1 MQSPLLLDSCL
12 PRLRSRRLGGSR
24 AGHWTRSSLLR
35 KMQHVKCIL
44 RVTSDGWQACLH
56 GIRSRRRAVTDQ
68 RWTLCLL
75 LLTPSEHEMEM
86 KNHQT
91 VHVYTPNCYST
102 ISILRSFRML
112 ISANEFSESV
122 TVVCIHY
129 SCDQCTDRI
138 GTSEGEVC
146 AGCARCCAH
155 GEVV

>member
-1 MQSPLLLDSCL
+1 
-12 PRLRSRRLGGSR
+12 
-24 AGHWTRSSLLR
+24 
-35 KMQHVKCIL
+35 MQHVKCIL
-44 RVTSDGWQACLH
+44 RATSDGWQACLH

-75 LLTPSEHEMEM
+75 LLTPSEYEMEM

-91 VHVYTPNCYST
+91 VHVCTPNCYST

-112 ISANEFSESV
+112 ISANEFCESV

-155 GEVV
+155 GEVVLAAQHVFLSHSRSNTLNALPPLGYWNQLCMW